1 MQRSEVLQSFPDMSL
16 CAVSACMHF
25 YCRHISR
32 PGTYSAPKRKPYL
45 YKGIYIT
52 MLYAIW
58 FWHGRRNRL
67 VTTRER
73 RASRCFGDGLATDLC
88 TREGAVES
96 TDHEP

>member
-1 MQRSEVLQSFPDMSL
+1 
-16 CAVSACMHF
+16 
-25 YCRHISR
+25 
-32 PGTYSAPKRKPYL
+32 
-45 YKGIYIT
+45 